1 MCMGCMA
8 NADFVLT
15 SGILGAASMRVGAR
29 RFLPG
34 GFRRPGKVTADET
47 RAFVDSLRPS
57 SVAIPDRVVDPDA
70 PRVLADR

>member
-1 MCMGCMA
+1 MA

-34 GFRRPGKVTADET
+34 GFQRPGKVTDDE
-47 RAFVDSLRPS
+47 AFVDSLAPKPV
-57 SVAIPDRVVDPDA
+57 VAVPDQVVDPDGH
-70 PRVLADR
+70 RVLADR